1 MTSSVINSK
10 STKAD
15 IIQGA
20 EEYISITD
28 KQLKSLKED
37 RQALV
42 VLLAV
47 TATFALLF

>member
-1 MTSSVINSK
+1 MTSLVINSK

-28 KQLKSLKED
+28 NKLQDLKDEK
-37 RQALV
+37 QALI